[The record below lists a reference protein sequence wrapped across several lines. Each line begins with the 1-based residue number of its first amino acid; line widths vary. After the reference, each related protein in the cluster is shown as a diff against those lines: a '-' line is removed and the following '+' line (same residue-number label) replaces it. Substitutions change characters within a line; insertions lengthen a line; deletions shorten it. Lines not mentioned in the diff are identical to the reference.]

1 MLRNNTKL
9 KGVEVKRRL
18 FTTSSLMEVI
28 HQFCALATLGRG

>member
-9 KGVEVKRRL
+9 KGVEVNRRL

-28 HQFCALATLGRG
+28 CQFRAPAASGRG